1 MPPGGH
7 IDADETPEEAARREC
22 KEETNLDVEII
33 GESQPNHFG
42 QNPNEGQMLK
52 KPIAL
57 LLENIPMSKE
67 PFDSA
72 QGRRNESV
80 HQHMDF
86 IYLARPVDE
95 SQETKLLEEE
105 GTHLRWFTRGDIEAL
120 DIQTEIFSNVKQYI
134 LGLLV

>member
-1 MPPGGH
+1 
-7 IDADETPEEAARREC
+7 
-22 KEETNLDVEII
+22 
-33 GESQPNHFG
+33 
-42 QNPNEGQMLK
+42 
-52 KPIAL
+52 
-57 LLENIPMSKE
+57 
-67 PFDSA
+67 
-72 QGRRNESV
+72 
-80 HQHMDF
+80 MDF